1 MGVLRSAL
9 IWLAMLSII
18 ILMLPTM
25 ALVRLFDHHPVRY
38 RTGRTFR
45 RMGSW
50 MTRVNPAWR
59 IDTQGENPSD
69 LEHPYVVVSNHQ
81 SNADVPLVSRLPW
94 EMKWIGKKE
103 LFDIPFVGWLM
114 KMSGDIEVDRKDPRS
129 RATVLSRA
137 QAYLDQGCSVMFF
150 PEGTRSK
157 DGRVKAFY
165 DGAFR
170 LAIQAQVP
178 VLPIALDG
186 TTDALPK
193 HDWKFGKPS
202 DVYLKVLPPVPT
214 LGLTRHDVA
223 ELRDRVRTAIVEQI
237 AAWRGE
243 PVTAVNA
250 PPKETASPTAA
261 VEEAA
266 KTDIGTV

>member
-1 MGVLRSAL
+1 MRAIRSAFT
-9 IWLAMLSII
+9 WMAMIGII
-18 ILMLPTM
+18 ALMLPTL
-25 ALVRLFDHHPVRY
+25 ALVRLFDRSPIHY

-59 IDTQGENPSD
+59 IQISGDFPKDPRN
-69 LEHPYVVVSNHQ
+69 PYVVVSNHQ

-103 LFDIPFVGWLM
+103 LFDIPIVGWLM
-114 KMSGDIEVDRKDPRS
+114 KLSDDIEVDRKDPRS
-129 RATVLSRA
+129 RASVLTRA
-137 QAYLDQGCSVMFF
+137 KDVLDQRCSVMFF

-170 LAIQAQVP
+170 LAIKAQVP
-178 VLPIALDG
+178 ILPVALDG

-202 DVYLKVLPPVPT
+202 EVYLKVLPAIPT
-214 LGLTRHDVA
+214 KGLTKDDVSA
-223 ELRDRVRTAIVEQI
+223 LRDRVRTMIVEQI
-237 AAWRGE
+237 ATWRGE
-243 PVTAVNA
+243 SVEAVSA
-250 PPKETASPTAA
+250 PPKDVLPETEAL
-261 VEEAA
+261 EEVA
-266 KTDIGTV
+266 KTGV

>member
-1 MGVLRSAL
+1 MGAFRSAL
-9 IWLAMLSII
+9 TWAAMIGII
-18 ILMLPTM
+18 ALMLPTM
-25 ALVRLFDHHPVRY
+25 ALVRLFDRSPIHY

-59 IDTQGENPSD
+59 IQISGERSAD
-69 LEHPYVVVSNHQ
+69 LQHPYVVVSNHQ

-103 LFDIPFVGWLM
+103 LFDLPIVGWLM
-114 KMSGDIEVDRKDPRS
+114 KLSDDIEVDRKDPRS
-129 RATVLSRA
+129 RASVLIRA
-137 QAYLDQGCSVMFF
+137 KDVLDQRCSVMFF

-157 DGRVKAFY
+157 DGRVKTFY

-170 LAIQAQVP
+170 LAIKAQVP
-178 VLPIALDG
+178 ILPVALDG

-202 DVYLKVLPPVPT
+202 QVYLKVLPAIPT
-214 LGLTRHDVA
+214 AGLTKDDVA
-223 ELRDRVRTAIVEQI
+223 ELRDRVRTMIVEQI

-243 PVTAVNA
+243 PADAVSA
-250 PPKETASPTAA
+250 PPKDMPPEAGM
-261 VEEAA
+261 VEEVA
-266 KTDIGTV
+266 KTGA